1 MKNKLLY
8 NSAFIFGLVFPL
20 STKLGNIA
28 LAIFMAILLF
38 SYKDKPRTGIN
49 IIWFS
54 TIYFFAL
61 LLLGLCFSDNIPDA
75 INLFGRYAT
84 YLLIPFFLLVLDKDQ
99 LIYLKRKSLLGLIA
113 GVTIASLVLLTNNF
127 INYYSIRPLFTID
140 KDLFNYY
147 HTYHCFTEILKIYP
161 TYFGLYA
168 ILSLIGSLEFILTN
182 MSKREKILIGLTIP
196 IQLLTILFL
205 NARIIT
211 VIVIML
217 LVYYSFVLLKKVYFR
232 SKIFF
237 LISTIGIFLLSIL
250 IFSSVRKTYMYSR
263 FSQELVWD
271 LTPNINTSYNGK
283 YKADSRIARWES
295 AFSAIKERP
304 TFGYGSAM
312 EKEILHER
320 FQENG
325 LNFAANNYY
334 DSHNQYLSITIEFG
348 IIGLCLFLFY
358 LFSNLYFSFQNKDK
372 VSLFFFASLILVGL
386 FENLFK
392 NNAGIIFVAFFSNVF
407 LFSNQKK

>member
-8 NSAFIFGLVFPL
+8 NSAFIFGVVFPL

-38 SYKDKPRTGIN
+38 FFKNKPKTGIT

-54 TIYFFAL
+54 TIYLFAL
-61 LLLGLCFSDNIPDA
+61 VLLGLFFSDNISDT
-75 INLFGRYAT
+75 INLFGRYAS
-84 YLLIPFFLLVLDKDQ
+84 YLLIPFLLLFLDKDQ
-99 LIYLKRKSLLGLIA
+99 LVYLKKRSLLGLIV

-127 INYYSIRPLFTID
+127 IKYYSIRPVFTID

-182 MSKREKILIGLTIP
+182 MLKRDKILIGLTIP
-196 IQLLTILFL
+196 IQLMTILFL

-211 VIVIML
+211 IIVIML
-217 LVYYSFVLLKKVYFR
+217 LVYYSFVLLKRVYFR

-237 LISTIGIFLLSIL
+237 LISIIGMFLLSIL
-250 IFSSVRKTYMYSR
+250 LFSSVRKTYMYSR

-312 EKEILHER
+312 EKEILHKR

-325 LNFAANNYY
+325 LNFAATNYY

-348 IIGLCLFLFY
+348 LIGLSLFLFY
-358 LFSNLYFSFQNKDK
+358 LFSNFYFSFQNKDK

>member
-8 NSAFIFGLVFPL
+8 NSSFIFGLVLPL

-28 LAIFMAILLF
+28 LAIFMAILLYSF
-38 SYKDKPRTGIN
+38 RAKPKVGIN

-54 TIYFFAL
+54 TLYLFAL

-113 GVTIASLVLLTNNF
+113 GVTIAALVLLTNNF
-127 INYYSIRPLFTID
+127 IKYYSTRPLFAID

-168 ILSLIGSLEFILTN
+168 ILSLIGSLEILLTN
-182 MSKREKILIGLTIP
+182 MSKREKILVGLTIP
-196 IQLLTILFL
+196 VQLLTILFL
-205 NARIIT
+205 NARVIT
-211 VIVIML
+211 IIVILL
-217 LVYYSFVLLKKVYFR
+217 LVYYSFVLLKRVYFR
-232 SKIFF
+232 SKICFF
-237 LISTIGIFLLSIL
+237 TSIMGMFLVSIL
-250 IFSSVRKTYMYSR
+250 LFSSVRKTYMYSR

-271 LTPNINTSYNGK
+271 LTPNINTAYNGK
-283 YKADSRIARWES
+283 YKADSRIARWEA

-304 TFGYGSAM
+304 IFGYGSAM
-312 EKEILHER
+312 EKKVLHES
-320 FQENG
+320 FQKNG
-325 LNFAANNYY
+325 LNFAATNNY
-334 DSHNQYLSITIEFG
+334 DSHNQYLSIWIEFG
-348 IIGLCLFLFY
+348 LIGLCLFLFY
-358 LFSNLYFSFQNKDK
+358 LFSNVYFSFKNKDK
-372 VSLFFFASLILVGL
+372 VSFFFFASLVLVGL

-392 NNAGIIFVAFFSNVF
+392 NNAGIIFIAFFSNIF

>member
-28 LAIFMAILLF
+28 LAIFMAVLLF
-38 SYKDKPRTGIN
+38 LFKNKPRPGIN

-54 TIYFFAL
+54 TIYLFVL
-61 LLLGLCFSDNIPDA
+61 LLLGLFLSDNISDT

-84 YLLIPFFLLVLDKDQ
+84 YLLIPFLLLFLDKDQ

-127 INYYSIRPLFTID
+127 IKYYSIRPLFTID

-182 MSKREKILIGLTIP
+182 MLKREKILIGLTIP

-232 SKIFF
+232 SKISF
-237 LISTIGIFLLSIL
+237 LISIIGMFLLTL
-250 IFSSVRKTYMYSR
+250 LLFSSVRKTYMYSR

-283 YKADSRIARWES
+283 YKADSRLARWEA

-304 TFGYGSAM
+304 AFGYGSAM

-325 LNFAANNYY
+325 LDFAATNYY

-392 NNAGIIFVAFFSNVF
+392 NNAGIIFVAFYSNVF

>member
-8 NSAFIFGLVFPL
+8 NSAFIFGVVLPL

-38 SYKDKPRTGIN
+38 FFKNKPKTGIT

-54 TIYFFAL
+54 TIYLFAL
-61 LLLGLCFSDNIPDA
+61 LLLGLFFSDNISDT

-84 YLLIPFFLLVLDKDQ
+84 YLLIPFLLLFLDKDQ
-99 LIYLKRKSLLGLIA
+99 LVYLKKRSLLGLIV

-182 MSKREKILIGLTIP
+182 MLKRDKILIGLTIP

-211 VIVIML
+211 IIVITL

-232 SKIFF
+232 SKLFF
-237 LISTIGIFLLSIL
+237 LISIIGMILFSIL
-250 IFSSVRKTYMYSR
+250 LFSSVRKTYMYSR

-283 YKADSRIARWES
+283 YKADSRIARWEA

-320 FQENG
+320 FQESG
-325 LNFAANNYY
+325 LNFAATNYY
-334 DSHNQYLSITIEFG
+334 DSHNQYLSIAIEFG
-348 IIGLCLFLFY
+348 LIGLSLFLFY
-358 LFSNLYFSFQNKDK
+358 LFSNFYFSFQNNDK
-372 VSLFFFASLILVGL
+372 VSLFFFASLMLVGL

-392 NNAGIIFVAFFSNVF
+392 NNAGIIFITFFSNVF
-407 LFSNQKK
+407 LFSNQKR

>member
-8 NSAFIFGLVFPL
+8 SSAFIFGLVLPI

-38 SYKDKPRTGIN
+38 SFKAKPRTGIN

-54 TIYFFAL
+54 TLYLFAL
-61 LLLGLCFSDNIPDA
+61 LFLGLFFSDNISDT

-84 YLLIPFFLLVLDKDQ
+84 YLLIPFLLLFLDNDQ
-99 LIYLKRKSLLGLIA
+99 LIYLKKRSLLGLIA

-127 INYYSIRPLFTID
+127 IKYYSIRPLFTID

-168 ILSLIGSLEFILTN
+168 ILSLIGSLEFILSN
-182 MSKREKILIGLTIP
+182 MPKKEKIVVGLTIP
-196 IQLLTILFL
+196 IQLLTVLFL

-211 VIVIML
+211 IIVVIL
-217 LVYYSFVLLKKVYFR
+217 LVYYSFVLLKRVYFR
-232 SKIFF
+232 SKICFF
-237 LISTIGIFLLSIL
+237 TSIMGMFLVLIFL
-250 IFSSVRKTYMYSR
+250 FSSVRKTYMYSR

-271 LTPNINTSYNGK
+271 LTPNINSAYNGK
-283 YKADSRIARWES
+283 YKADSRIARWDA

-312 EKEILHER
+312 EKKILHDR
-320 FQENG
+320 FQKNG
-325 LNFAANNYY
+325 LNFAANNNY
-334 DSHNQYLSITIEFG
+334 DAHNQYLSITIEFG
-348 IIGLCLFLFY
+348 LIGLCLFLFY
-358 LFSNLYFSFQNKDK
+358 LFSNLYFSFKNKDK
-372 VSLFFFASLILVGL
+372 VSSFFFASLILVGL

-392 NNAGIIFVAFFSNVF
+392 NNAGIIFIAFFSNLF

>member
-8 NSAFIFGLVFPL
+8 NSAFIFGVVLPL

-38 SYKDKPRTGIN
+38 FFKNKPKTGIT

-54 TIYFFAL
+54 TIYLFAL
-61 LLLGLCFSDNIPDA
+61 LLLGLFLSDNISDT

-84 YLLIPFFLLVLDKDQ
+84 YLLIPLLLLFLDKDQ
-99 LIYLKRKSLLGLIA
+99 LVYLKKRSLLGLIV

-168 ILSLIGSLEFILTN
+168 ILSLIGSLEFILTS
-182 MSKREKILIGLTIP
+182 MLRRDKILIGLTIP
-196 IQLLTILFL
+196 IQLMTILFL

-211 VIVIML
+211 IIVIML

-237 LISTIGIFLLSIL
+237 LISIIGIFLLSIL
-250 IFSSVRKTYMYSR
+250 LFSSVRKTYMYSR

-283 YKADSRIARWES
+283 YKADSRIARWEA

-320 FQENG
+320 FQESG
-325 LNFAANNYY
+325 LNFAATNYY
-334 DSHNQYLSITIEFG
+334 DSHNQYLSIAIEFG
-348 IIGLCLFLFY
+348 LIGLSLFLFY
-358 LFSNLYFSFQNKDK
+358 LFSNFYFSFQNNDK
-372 VSLFFFASLILVGL
+372 VSLFFFASLMLVGL

-392 NNAGIIFVAFFSNVF
+392 NNAGIIFITFFSNVF
-407 LFSNQKK
+407 LFSNQKR

>member
-8 NSAFIFGLVFPL
+8 NSAFIFGLVLPL

-28 LAIFMAILLF
+28 LAIFMAILLCSF
-38 SYKDKPRTGIN
+38 KAKPKTGIN

-54 TIYFFAL
+54 TLYFFAL
-61 LLLGLCFSDNIPDA
+61 LLSGLFFSDNISDT

-84 YLLIPFFLLVLDKDQ
+84 YLLMPFFLLFLDTDQ
-99 LIYLKRKSLLGLIA
+99 LIYLKRRSLLGLIA

-127 INYYSIRPLFTID
+127 IKYYSTRPLFTID

-161 TYFGLYA
+161 TYFGFYA
-168 ILSLIGSLEFILTN
+168 ILSIIGSLEILLGD
-182 MSKREKILIGLTIP
+182 MSKSQKIVVGLTIP

-211 VIVIML
+211 IIVFIL
-217 LVYYSFVLLKKVYFR
+217 VVYYSFVLLKEVYFS
-232 SKIFF
+232 SKIWF
-237 LISTIGIFLLSIL
+237 STSIITMFILSIL
-250 IFSSVRKTYMYSR
+250 LFNSVRRTYMFSR

-271 LTPNINTSYNGK
+271 LTPNINTAYNGK
-283 YKADSRIARWES
+283 YKADSRIARWQTALS
-295 AFSAIKERP
+295 TIKERP
-304 TFGYGSAM
+304 IFGHGSAM
-312 EKEILHER
+312 EKKVLHDR
-320 FQENG
+320 FQKNG
-325 LNFAANNYY
+325 LNFAATNNY
-334 DSHNQYLSITIEFG
+334 DSHNQYLSISIEFG
-348 IIGLCLFLFY
+348 LIGLCLFIFY
-358 LFSNLYFSFQNKDK
+358 LSSNVYFSFQNKDK
-372 VSLFFFASLILVGL
+372 VSLFFFASLALVGL

-392 NNAGIIFVAFFSNVF
+392 NNAGIIFIAFFSNIF

>member
-8 NSAFIFGLVFPL
+8 NSAFIFGVVFPL

-28 LAIFMAILLF
+28 LAVFMAILLF
-38 SYKDKPRTGIN
+38 FYKNKPKTGIT

-54 TIYFFAL
+54 TIYLFAL
-61 LLLGLCFSDNIPDA
+61 LLLGLFFSDNISDT
-75 INLFGRYAT
+75 INLFGRYIT
-84 YLLIPFFLLVLDKDQ
+84 YLLIPFLLLFLDKDQ
-99 LIYLKRKSLLGLIA
+99 LVYLKKRSLLGLIV

-127 INYYSIRPLFTID
+127 IKYYSIRPLFTID

-182 MSKREKILIGLTIP
+182 MLKRDKILIGLTIP
-196 IQLLTILFL
+196 IQLMTILFL

-211 VIVIML
+211 IIVIML

-237 LISTIGIFLLSIL
+237 LISIIGMFLLSIL
-250 IFSSVRKTYMYSR
+250 LFSSVRKTYMYSR

-312 EKEILHER
+312 EKEILHKR

-325 LNFAANNYY
+325 LNFAATNYY

-348 IIGLCLFLFY
+348 LIGLSLFLFY
-358 LFSNLYFSFQNKDK
+358 LFSNFYFSFQNKDK

>member
-8 NSAFIFGLVFPL
+8 NSAFIYGLVFPL

-38 SYKDKPRTGIN
+38 FFKNKPKNGIT

-54 TIYFFAL
+54 TIYLFAL
-61 LLLGLCFSDNIPDA
+61 LLLGLFFSDNISDT

-84 YLLIPFFLLVLDKDQ
+84 YLLIPFLLLFLDKDQ
-99 LIYLKRKSLLGLIA
+99 LVYLKKRSLLGLIV

-127 INYYSIRPLFTID
+127 IKYYSIRPLFTID

-182 MSKREKILIGLTIP
+182 MLKRDKILIGLTIP
-196 IQLLTILFL
+196 IQLMTILFL

-211 VIVIML
+211 IIVLML
-217 LVYYSFVLLKKVYFR
+217 VVYYSFVLLKKVYFR
-232 SKIFF
+232 SKFFF
-237 LISTIGIFLLSIL
+237 LISIIGMFLLSIL
-250 IFSSVRKTYMYSR
+250 LFSSVRKTYMYSR

-312 EKEILHER
+312 EKEVLHER

-325 LNFAANNYY
+325 LNFAATNYY

-348 IIGLCLFLFY
+348 LIGLSLFLFY
-358 LFSNLYFSFQNKDK
+358 LFSNFYFSFQNKDK
-372 VSLFFFASLILVGL
+372 VSLFFFTSLILVGL